1 MITKISPK
9 SYKQI
14 GCLVGIIFI
23 AAFSRILPHPY
34 NFSPIVAMG
43 IFGAA
48 FFERKWL
55 AFVVPFFALFLSDLV
70 LNNLVYAHINPSFTL
85 FYKGFY
91 WQYIAYAI
99 IIGAAIF
106 TMKSVTV
113 KNTIGTSLF
122 ASILFFVFS
131 NLGVWATS
139 GMYAPNWSGL
149 ATCYAAAI
157 PFFPATL
164 IGDLFYCGILFGAY
178 LGVEKLVFNRQI
190 AK

>member
-1 MITKISPK
+1 MIHTSSQK

-14 GCLVGIIFI
+14 GLLVAIIFI

-55 AFVVPFFALFLSDLV
+55 AFAVPFLALFLSDLV
-70 LNNLVYAHINPSFTL
+70 LNNVTYAHLNSSFTL
-85 FYKGFY
+85 FYDGFY
-91 WQYIAYAI
+91 WQYIAYAF
-99 IIGAAIF
+99 IIGTAIF
-106 TMKSVTV
+106 TMKNVTV
-113 KNTIGTSLF
+113 KNTIGTSLV
-122 ASILFFVFS
+122 ASVLFFMFS

-139 GMYAPNWSGL
+139 GMYTPNWAGL

-164 IGDLFYCGILFGAY
+164 VGDLFYCGILFGAY
-178 LGVEKLVFNRQI
+178 LGVEKLVFSRQI